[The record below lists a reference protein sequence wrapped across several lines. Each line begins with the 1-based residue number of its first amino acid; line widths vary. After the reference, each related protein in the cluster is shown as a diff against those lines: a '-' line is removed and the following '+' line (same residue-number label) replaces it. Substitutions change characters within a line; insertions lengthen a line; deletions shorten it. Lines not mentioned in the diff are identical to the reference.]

1 MTKTW
6 WVFFGKATWDL
17 NQTHPKTERLA
28 KKWRGSDILAS
39 IQTDALT
46 LSQRQKKLVGRYLPA
61 IQTAL

>member
-6 WVFFGKATWDL
+6 WAFFGKATWDL

-28 KKWRGSDILAS
+28 KKWCGSDILAS

-46 LSQRQKKLVGRYLPA
+46 QVNAKKLVGRYLPT
-61 IQTAL
+61 IQTVL